1 MSRSTIPR
9 HIRAQQKAADL
20 AKIERLVNAVP
31 EREPPADKGPRKT
44 RNLEGDARVMRA
56 IPICAEGVP
65 GTAPGTEP
73 YEETER
79 RMMQAQRNGT
89 IAARPRACRQTTTL
103 T

>member
-20 AKIERLVNAVP
+20 AKIERLVNGTP
-31 EREPPADKGPRKT
+31 DREKPADRTPKRT

-65 GTAPGTEP
+65 GTEPGTDPLAE
-73 YEETER
+73 YLRKEALLER
-79 RMMQAQRNGT
+79 QGT
-89 IAARPRACRQTTTL
+89 IAA
-103 T
+103 